1 MSKLLRRLR
10 ARFGIAA
17 PRLSVSPHVAWYW
30 RALRVIVVL
39 SISGVLALWMY
50 DAGRR
55 FAGFDR
61 GMLDDEMERLR
72 TRVAEMERELPKLQA
87 IADSSD
93 SRLKIEQTAQGNLA
107 RQVRELETENARLKE
122 DIAFFENL
130 FAQGP
135 PHDRLTIAR
144 FKVESNVIPG
154 EYRYR
159 VLVMQGGSRPRE
171 FSGRLQFIV
180 KMQRDRKDVTLVIPD
195 EASQSP
201 QSQSAYQIAFTRFH
215 RADGIFRVDPD
226 AKVRSVQVRLLEK
239 GSGQPRAT
247 QSFDLSRV
255 AVPGAT
261 REFA

>member
-1 MSKLLRRLR
+1 MRKALRRLR
-10 ARFGIAA
+10 GRFGITA
-17 PRLSVSPHVAWYW
+17 PRLAVSPHVAWPW

-50 DAGRR
+50 DVGRR

-61 GMLDDEMERLR
+61 NMLGEEMQQLR
-72 TRVAEMERELPKLQA
+72 ARVAEMEDELPKLRA

-93 SRLKIEQTAQGNLA
+93 ARLEIEQTAQRNLA
-107 RQVRELETENARLKE
+107 RQVRELEADNARLKE

-130 FAQGP
+130 SAQD
-135 PHDRLTIAR
+135 HADDRVTVAR

-171 FSGRLQFIV
+171 FNGRLQFIV
-180 KMQRDRKDVTLVIPD
+180 KMQRDRKDVMLVIPD
-195 EASQSP
+195 EKAQSP
-201 QSQSAYQIAFTRFH
+201 SAYQITFKRFH
-215 RADGIFRVDPD
+215 RADGVFRIDPN
-226 AKVRSVQVRLLEK
+226 AKVLSVQVRLLEK

-247 QSFDLSRV
+247 QSYDLS
-255 AVPGAT
+255 
-261 REFA
+261 

>member
-1 MSKLLRRLR
+1 MRKLLRRLR
-10 ARFGIAA
+10 QHFGIAA
-17 PRLSVSPHVAWYW
+17 PRLAVSPHVAWYW
-30 RALRVIVVL
+30 RALRVIAVL
-39 SISGVLALWMY
+39 SISGALALWMY

-61 GMLDDEMERLR
+61 GMLDEEMERLR
-72 TRVAEMERELPKLQA
+72 ARVSEMEGKLPQLQA

-93 SRLKIEQTAQGNLA
+93 SRLKIEQTAQRNLA
-107 RQVRELETENARLKE
+107 RQVRELEADNARLKE

-130 FAQGP
+130 SAQD
-135 PHDRLTIAR
+135 HADDRVTVAR

-159 VLVMQGGSRPRE
+159 VLVMQGGARPRE

-180 KMQRDRKDVTLVIPD
+180 TMQRDRKDVMLVIPD
-195 EASQSP
+195 QTTQP
-201 QSQSAYQIAFTRFH
+201 QPAYQITFKRFY
-215 RADGIFRVDPD
+215 RADGVFRVDPN

-247 QSFDLSRV
+247 QSYDLS
-255 AVPGAT
+255 
-261 REFA
+261 

>member
-1 MSKLLRRLR
+1 MRKLLRRLR
-10 ARFGIAA
+10 QHFGIAA
-17 PRLSVSPHVAWYW
+17 PRLAVSPHVAWYW
-30 RALRVIVVL
+30 RALRVVVVL
-39 SISGVLALWMY
+39 SISGALALWMY

-55 FAGFDR
+55 FAGYDR
-61 GMLDDEMERLR
+61 GVLDEEMQHLR
-72 TRVAEMERELPKLQA
+72 ARVAELEDELPKLRA

-93 SRLKIEQTAQGNLA
+93 ARLKIEQTAERNLA
-107 RQVRELETENARLKE
+107 RQLRELEANNARLKE

-130 FAQGP
+130 SAQD
-135 PHDRLTIAR
+135 HAEDRVTVAR

-180 KMQRDRKDVTLVIPD
+180 TMQRDRKDVMLVIPD
-195 EASQSP
+195 ETSEP
-201 QSQSAYQIAFTRFH
+201 QSAYQITFKRFY
-215 RADGIFRVDPD
+215 RADGVFRVDPS

-247 QSFDLSRV
+247 QSYSLS
-255 AVPGAT
+255 
-261 REFA
+261 

>member
-1 MSKLLRRLR
+1 MRKALRRLR
-10 ARFGIAA
+10 HRFGIGA
-17 PRLSVSPHVAWYW
+17 PRLAVNPHVPWYW
-30 RALRVIVVL
+30 RALRIIAVL
-39 SISGVLALWMY
+39 SISGALALAMY

-61 GMLDDEMERLR
+61 SQLDDEMGQLR
-72 TRVAEMERELPKLQA
+72 TRISELEAELPKLRA

-93 SRLKIEQTAQGNLA
+93 ARLKIEQTAQRNLA
-107 RQVRELETENARLKE
+107 RQVRELEADNARLKE

-130 FAQGP
+130 SAQG
-135 PHDRLTIAR
+135 HADDRVTVAR

-171 FSGRLQFIV
+171 FTGRLQFIV
-180 KMQRDRKDVTLVIPD
+180 TMQRDRKDVMLVVPD
-195 EASQSP
+195 ETSEP
-201 QSQSAYQIAFTRFH
+201 QSAYQITFKRFF
-215 RADGIFRVDPD
+215 RADGVFRVDPN

-247 QSFDLSRV
+247 QSYNLS
-255 AVPGAT
+255 
-261 REFA
+261 